1 MAHSAIAMNRAGLLS
16 ETSSLV
22 AMTVHIEP

>member
-1 MAHSAIAMNRAGLLS
+1 MAHSTIAMNRAGLFS

-22 AMTVHIEP
+22 AITVQIDP